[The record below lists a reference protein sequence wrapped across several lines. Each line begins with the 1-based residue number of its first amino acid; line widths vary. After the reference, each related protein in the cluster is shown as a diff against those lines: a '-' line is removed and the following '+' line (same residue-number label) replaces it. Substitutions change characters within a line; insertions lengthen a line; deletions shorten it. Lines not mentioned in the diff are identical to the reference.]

1 MMTSREFLSLLFGH
15 PSLNGLYLAIWDRQ
29 TKATAA
35 FQLPDLEGAACNAE
49 ARAESQDVY
58 FGVCPYT
65 SINAGSRGTAD
76 QAGALLGVWL
86 DVDVRHPD
94 AHKAENIPETRE
106 QAFDLIY
113 EMPVRPTVVVSSGYG
128 LQGWWLFDEPWIL
141 KSGADRIEAGQTSAG
156 WVARAN
162 RVAAKYK
169 WRLDPVGD
177 LARVLRLPGTW
188 NRKGVEPKA
197 VEVVKK

>member
-1 MMTSREFLSLLFGH
+1 MTSREFLALLFGH

-29 TKATAA
+29 TKGTAA
-35 FQLPDLEGAACNAE
+35 FQLPDLEGAAVNSE
-49 ARAESQDVY
+49 ARAETQDVY

-65 SINAGSRGTAD
+65 SISNGSRGTAD
-76 QAGALLGVWL
+76 QAGAMVGVWL

-113 EMPVRPTVVVSSGYG
+113 EMPMKPTAVVSSGYG
-128 LQGWWLFDEPWIL
+128 LQAWWLFEQPWIL
-141 KSGADRIEAGQTSAG
+141 TNAADRIEAGMTSAG

-162 RVAAKYK
+162 KVAAKHG

-188 NRKGVEPKA
+188 NRKGAEPRA
-197 VEVVKK
+197 VEVVR

>member
-1 MMTSREFLSLLFGH
+1 MMTSREFLSLLFAH

-113 EMPVRPTVVVSSGYG
+113 EMPERPSAVVSSGYG
-128 LQGWWLFDEPWIL
+128 LQAWWLFDAPLLITDT
-141 KSGADRIEAGQTSAG
+141 KTRIEAAAASTG
-156 WVARAN
+156 WVAMAN
-162 RVAAKYK
+162 RRAAKHGWK
-169 WRLDPVGD
+169 LDPVGD

-188 NRKGVEPKA
+188 NRKGAEPKA
-197 VEVVKK
+197 VEVVRK